1 MADIQKGVACAWGIK
16 TTVGNVNG
24 AAYATGFLRFNSQ
37 NLTIDG
43 DTVEHRNPVNGD
55 VEGIT
60 HFNKKMT
67 LECVLYPSA
76 ASKADAN
83 TALTLI
89 PQKGGV
95 INLIDTVN
103 TLIGA
108 ATPGKSW
115 DVLSASINGS
125 ADDPKWTVNLTLQ
138 RFEDGMPDNADYT
151 AIT

>member
-1 MADIQKGVACAWGIK
+1 MADIQKGVACAWGI
-16 TTVGNVNG
+16 TTESASGG
-24 AAYATGFLRFNSQ
+24 GIPLATGFLRFNSQ

-60 HFNKKMT
+60 HYNKKMT

-76 ASKADAN
+76 ASKADAK
-83 TALTLI
+83 TALTLV
-89 PQKGGV
+89 PQKGAT

-103 TLIGA
+103 TLVGA
-108 ATPGKSW
+108 ASPGKSW
-115 DVLSASINGS
+115 DVLSASINAS

-138 RFEDGMPDNADYT
+138 RFEDGMSLNADYDV
-151 AIT
+151 I